1 MSLFTTLQIANNA
14 LRASQIGIQVAGN
27 NIANANTP
35 GYIRQEVILTPAP
48 TQQVGGLLLGLGV
61 QVQSIVQKIDLFL
74 EERLRGA
81 ISDLANGE
89 AQEQTYLQLEAL
101 IGELGDTDLST
112 SLTSFFAS
120 IQDILNQPENIAV
133 RNLAALQGR
142 ALADDISRL
151 SMRVREVRADVNNR
165 IIDSAD
171 EINRLTQEIARLNVT
186 IVEIEGSDTSG
197 SDAVGLRDKRLLAL
211 SQLAKIIDIRTV
223 EQPTGSVSVF
233 VGGDFLVLEG
243 ISRDVTATTTS
254 DRGLSIATIQLD
266 QTNSPIASSSG
277 ELGGLTTS
285 RDQVL
290 GGFLDKLD
298 DLAAALIFG
307 FNQVF
312 SSGQGQVGYSE
323 LTSEFTVDDADFA
336 LDAAGLTFTPVNGAF
351 QVQVLNTQTGLTKT
365 TDVKIDLH
373 GLTSDTSLNDL
384 AAVLTA
390 IEGISAQV
398 TASRTLQ
405 ITSDSSNVEFAFA
418 DDTSGIL
425 ASLGIATFFTGTTAL
440 SIGVNQQIIDDPS
453 KFAASRG
460 GIGKDSENAV
470 LLGGF
475 LDKPLDDEGGIS
487 IVGLYE
493 RLTGETT
500 QAAAVARSVS
510 EGFLVFQLTLEGQKL
525 AISGVSLDE
534 EAIKLIVLQ
543 RSFQAAARLVS
554 TLSELLD
561 VMMNL

>member
-133 RNLAALQGR
+133 RNLAVLQGR
-142 ALADDISRL
+142 TLGDDISRL
-151 SMRVREVRADVNNR
+151 STRVREVRADVNNR

-186 IVEIEGSDTSG
+186 VVETEGSDTSE

-277 ELGGLTTS
+277 ELGGLMTS

-290 GGFLDKLD
+290 GGFLDNLD
-298 DLAAALIFG
+298 NLAAALIFG

-323 LTSEFTVDDADFA
+323 LTSEFTVDDADSA
-336 LDAAGLTFTPVNGAF
+336 LDAAGLTFTPVNGVF

-405 ITSDSSNVEFAFA
+405 ITSDSSNVEFAFV

-440 SIGVNQQIIDDPS
+440 SIGVNQNIIDDPA

-475 LDKPLDDEGGIS
+475 LDEPLANQGGVS
-487 IVGLYE
+487 IIELYE

-500 QAAAVARSVS
+500 QAAAVARSVA
-510 EGFLVFQLTLEGQKL
+510 EGFRVF
-525 AISGVSLDE
+525 S
-534 EAIKLIVLQ
+534 
-543 RSFQAAARLVS
+543 
-554 TLSELLD
+554 
-561 VMMNL
+561 

>member
-1 MSLFTTLQIANNA
+1 MSLFTSLQIANNA

-35 GYIRQEVILTPAP
+35 GYIRQEVNLTPAP

-61 QVQSIVQKIDLFL
+61 EVQSIVQKTDDFL

-89 AQEQTYLQLEAL
+89 TQEQTYLQLEAL

-112 SLTSFFAS
+112 SLTKFFGS

-142 ALADDISRL
+142 TLASDISRL
-151 SMRVREVRADVNNR
+151 SSRVREVRADVNNR
-165 IIDSAD
+165 VIDSAN
-171 EINRLTQEIARLNVT
+171 EINRLTQEIARLNST
-186 IVEIEGSDTSG
+186 IVETEGSDTTG
-197 SDAVGLRDKRLLAL
+197 SDAVGLRDKRILAL
-211 SQLAKIIDIRTV
+211 GQLAKIVDIRTV
-223 EQPTGSVSVF
+223 EQPSGSVSVF
-233 VGGDFLVLEG
+233 VGGDFLVLDG
-243 ISRDVTATTTS
+243 ISRDVSVALSS
-254 DRGLSIATIQLD
+254 DRGLSIATIQLE
-266 QTNSPIASSSG
+266 QTNSPLTSSSG

-290 GGFLDKLD
+290 GGFLDNLD
-298 DLAAALIFG
+298 NLAAALTFG

-312 SSGQGQVGYSE
+312 SSGQGLTGYSDI
-323 LTSEFTVDDADFA
+323 TSEFTVDDATSS

-351 QVQVLNTQTGLTKT
+351 QVKVLNTQTGLTKT

-373 GLTSDTSLNDL
+373 GLSTDTSLDDL
-384 AAVLTA
+384 AAMLTA
-390 IEGISAQV
+390 IDGISAQV
-398 TASRTLQ
+398 TSSRALK
-405 ITSDSSNVEFAFA
+405 ITSDSPNVQFAFA
-418 DDTSGIL
+418 DDTSGVL
-425 ASLGIATFFTGTTAL
+425 AALGVATFFTGTTAL
-440 SIGVNQQIIDDPS
+440 SIGVQQSIIDDPA

-475 LDKPLDDEGGIS
+475 LDKALSNQGGIS
-487 IVGLYE
+487 IIGLYE

-500 QAAAVARSVS
+500 QAAAVANSVA
-510 EGFLVFQLTLEGQKL
+510 EGFRVFQQTLEGQQL

-534 EAIKLIVLQ
+534 EAIKLITLQ
-543 RSFQAAARLVS
+543 RSFQASARLVA

-561 VMMNL
+561 VLVNL